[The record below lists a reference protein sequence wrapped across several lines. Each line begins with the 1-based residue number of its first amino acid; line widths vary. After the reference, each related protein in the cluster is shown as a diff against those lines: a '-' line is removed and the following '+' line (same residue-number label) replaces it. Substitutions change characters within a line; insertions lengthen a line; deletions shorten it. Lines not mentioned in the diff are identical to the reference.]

1 MSGHSKWSSIKRKK
15 AVTDQRRA
23 AAWSKIIRELTVA
36 AKLGGGDPEMNPR
49 LRLGVDAA
57 KSANMPN
64 ENIERAIKKGTGE
77 LEGVDYEEIT
87 YEAYGPGGVAIFIET
102 LTDNAN
108 RTVADLR
115 HMLSK
120 HGGNLGQT
128 GSVAWMFD
136 QRGQIV
142 FDAER
147 FDEATVMEAALEA
160 GAEDLEAEEDVIRVL
175 TEVVDFHNVQEA
187 FRGRGMEW
195 ESAELTMI
203 PKSMIRVE
211 GKEAERLLTILEKLE
226 DADDVQKIHTNADID
241 EEVMAA
247 ASGS

>member
-1 MSGHSKWSSIKRKK
+1 
-15 AVTDQRRA
+15 
-23 AAWSKIIRELTVA
+23 
-36 AKLGGGDPEMNPR
+36 
-49 LRLGVDAA
+49 
-57 KSANMPN
+57 MPN
-64 ENIERAIKKGTGE
+64 DNIERAIKKGTGE

-87 YEAYGPGGVAIFIET
+87 YEAYGPGGVAIFIEA
-102 LTDNAN
+102 LTDNGN

-120 HGGNLGQT
+120 HGGNLGQS

-136 QRGQIV
+136 QRGRIV
-142 FDAER
+142 FDEER
-147 FDEATVMEAALEA
+147 YDEATVMEAALDA
-160 GAEDLEAEEDVIRVL
+160 GAEDLEAEEGAITVL

-187 FRGRGMEW
+187 FRARGMEW
-195 ESAELTMI
+195 ESAELAMI

-211 GKEAERLLTILEKLE
+211 GKEAEQLLTLLEKLE
-226 DADDVQKIHTNADID
+226 DADDVQKVHTNADID